1 MKETMKDVFICHASE
16 DKLLIVEPLVSGL
29 EKADITFWYD
39 RAEIKW
45 GDSITAKVNEGL
57 RISRFV
63 IVVLSEA
70 FLNKNFPKRELLAV
84 LNQEIYSDQTKVLPL
99 FSDNKQKQKVLE
111 SLPLLNDKL
120 YQTWNGNADTIIE
133 ALLPHL
139 SEKTT
144 LKFKDQKSV
153 DDFLNRDKL
162 ISDKGV
168 SYSKLR
174 QLLEAQSWL
183 EADQETIRL
192 LYKATDKPEFT
203 STSHFSVVKI
213 PNEALS
219 STELKRI
226 SDNDLIILDNL
237 WKKYSHNKFGLSTQA
252 RIYEQEGE
260 DYYAFA
266 NRVGWRKNGRWLG
279 YNDLT
284 WHLDAPIG
292 HLPWLQGKKAYPTEK
307 QMRDFH
313 FSAWTLN
320 LGDKHFAEDTFIS
333 VLQQKV
339 ISIPLLQF

>member
-1 MKETMKDVFICHASE
+1 MKDVFICHASE
-16 DKLLIVEPLVSGL
+16 DKPLIVEPLVSSL
-29 EKADITFWYD
+29 KKADITIWYD

-57 RISRFV
+57 SISRFV

-70 FLNKNFPKRELLAV
+70 FLNKNFPKRELFAV
-84 LNQEIYSDQTKVLPL
+84 LNQEIYSNQTKVLPL
-99 FSDNKQKQKVLE
+99 FSDNKQKQKILE
-111 SLPLLNDKL
+111 NFPLLNDKL
-120 YQTWNGNADTIIE
+120 YLTWDNNTDIIIE
-133 ALLPHL
+133 AILPHL
-139 SEKTT
+139 PEKET
-144 LKFKDQKSV
+144 LRFKDQKSV
-153 DDFLNRDKL
+153 DDFLNRDEL

-168 SYSKLR
+168 NYAKLR
-174 QLLEAQSWL
+174 QLLNAQNWL

-203 STSHFSVVKI
+203 STSHFSTIQI
-213 PNEALS
+213 PHAALS
-219 STELKRI
+219 STELKKL

-237 WKKYSHNKFGLSTQA
+237 WRKYSHDKFGLSTQA
-252 RIYEQEGE
+252 LIYKQEGE

-284 WHLDAPIG
+284 WNLDAPTG
-292 HLPWLQGKKAYPTEK
+292 HLPWLQGRKIYPTEK

-313 FSAWTLN
+313 FSAWSLN

-333 VLQQKV
+333 SLCQKV
-339 ISIPLLQF
+339 TGIPLLQ